1 MMLVSHGQIRIL
13 LNLYLHK
20 TGQSLC
26 EVVVNVRLEVF
37 ENKKN

>member
-37 ENKKN
+37 